1 MDAGLDDEVTCPI
14 LCAAAVTAAAGD
26 GDVVVAVV
34 ALTSAP
40 FSIDLQRQRGGRDLN
55 ETKLIGLLHEGQ
67 LKRDFSPLLP
77 TQQRW
82 RVLTHRGAVQW
93 RVLTHGDAT
102 AKRIKKKE
110 KKSKLFIP
118 RKRKSEVGE
127 ISSWNSVSTT

>member
-1 MDAGLDDEVTCPI
+1 MSYTVPI
-14 LCAAAVTAAAGD
+14 QCTAAATAAAGD

-67 LKRDFSPLLP
+67 LKRDCSPLLP
-77 TQQRW
+77 TRQRW
-82 RVLTHRGAVQW
+82 RVLTHCG
-93 RVLTHGDAT
+93 AT
-102 AKRIKKKE
+102 AKRIKKKK

-127 ISSWNSVSTT
+127 ISSGNSVTTT